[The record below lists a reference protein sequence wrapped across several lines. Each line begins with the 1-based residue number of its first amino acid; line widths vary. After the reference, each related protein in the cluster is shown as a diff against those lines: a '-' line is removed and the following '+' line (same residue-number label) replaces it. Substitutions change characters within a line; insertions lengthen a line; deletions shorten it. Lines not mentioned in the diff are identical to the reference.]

1 MVKTEQ
7 GSGRTGRQRGRR
19 GGFRDPAFREMVRN
33 GEISPSAE
41 MTPPSKKRNRADAA
55 NTATGAYEYLR
66 KQYAEMETL
75 ITYFDEEWFDFDNM
89 LKEESRLALA
99 KAKDKYNSIF
109 RCDFC
114 TRPWSIGNKYSEN
127 EYYDTNTFKNIPM
140 ESRTCLE
147 CESVLPAGIG

>member
-41 MTPPSKKRNRADAA
+41 MTPQSKKRKRTNAA
-55 NTATGAYEYLR
+55 NTVTGEHDYLR

-75 ITYFDEEWFDFDNM
+75 ITYFSEDWFDFDN
-89 LKEESRLALA
+89 LIEEEARLADRRS
-99 KAKDKYNSIF
+99 KEMNSIF

-114 TRPWSIGNKYSEN
+114 SKPWSKGNRHSDI
-127 EYYDTNTFKNIPM
+127 EYFDVGTFKNIPM
-140 ESRTCLE
+140 ESKTCLE
-147 CESVLPAGIG
+147 CASVLPAGIE

>member
-19 GGFRDPAFREMVRN
+19 GGFRNPAFREMVRN
-33 GEISPSAE
+33 GEVSPSAE
-41 MTPPSKKRNRADAA
+41 MTPSNQKRNRADAA
-55 NTATGAYEYLR
+55 NTVTGKHDYLR

-75 ITYFDEEWFDFDNM
+75 ITYFDEDWFDFDNM
-89 LKEESRLALA
+89 LEEESRLADRRS
-99 KAKDKYNSIF
+99 KEMNSVF

-114 TRPWSIGNKYSEN
+114 ARPWSVGSKYGKT

-147 CESVLPAGIG
+147 CESVLPADIG